1 MACQTSLT
9 ALVWWWCVC
18 SPPSWEKECGDMKRH
33 NYSLLQVELCWE
45 TQSLLQRRSSNVAQS
60 AVRESQKPSSFKGKD
75 KRFFHVFMRWPHSM
89 NDGKRQKG
97 RIDRIVFF
105 TKVFRFIITFN
116 QHNYSNNVTEEMYW
130 TPGPTQICYALWK
143 RQIFSRRSKH
153 SQGSY
158 HGNTCSQYIKF
169 LDVIFHTTSSIRF
182 SMLSES
188 RSVGP
193 HGQSGKIPHTEIW
206 KRGGRNADW
215 KDVFKSTLCSVLP
228 LPRCPPSEWVL
239 RWCAQLLLSTKYVKE
254 TAKVLG

>member
-1 MACQTSLT
+1 
-9 ALVWWWCVC
+9 
-18 SPPSWEKECGDMKRH
+18 
-33 NYSLLQVELCWE
+33 
-45 TQSLLQRRSSNVAQS
+45 
-60 AVRESQKPSSFKGKD
+60 
-75 KRFFHVFMRWPHSM
+75 MRWLHSM

-143 RQIFSRRSKH
+143 RKIFSRRSKH

-169 LDVIFHTTSSIRF
+169 LNFIFNPSSSIRF
-182 SMLSES
+182 PMFFES

-193 HGQSGKIPHTEIW
+193 HGQSGKFHHTEIW
-206 KRGGRNADW
+206 KRGGRNADR
-215 KDVFKSTLCSVLP
+215 KDQVSKSALCWVLP
-228 LPRCPPSEWVL
+228 LPRCPPTEWVL
-239 RWCAQLLLSTKYVKE
+239 RWCAQLLLSTKYTRK
-254 TAKVLG
+254 TAKIRG